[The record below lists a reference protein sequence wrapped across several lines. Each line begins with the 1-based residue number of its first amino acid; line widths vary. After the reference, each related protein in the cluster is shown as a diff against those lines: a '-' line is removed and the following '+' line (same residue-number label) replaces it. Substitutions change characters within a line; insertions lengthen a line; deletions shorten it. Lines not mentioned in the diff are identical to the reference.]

1 MPTQAVH
8 KTSES
13 TQSTLTIATRLLW
26 GKDLRAGRGKKNTL
40 KENIVNLSLTLRAS
54 VPPMWGA
61 DLNPDRK

>member
-1 MPTQAVH
+1 MPTQAMH

-13 TQSTLTIATRLLW
+13 TQSTLTTATPLLW
-26 GKDLRAGRGKKNTL
+26 GKGLRAGRRKNTL

-54 VPPMWGA
+54 VPPIWGA